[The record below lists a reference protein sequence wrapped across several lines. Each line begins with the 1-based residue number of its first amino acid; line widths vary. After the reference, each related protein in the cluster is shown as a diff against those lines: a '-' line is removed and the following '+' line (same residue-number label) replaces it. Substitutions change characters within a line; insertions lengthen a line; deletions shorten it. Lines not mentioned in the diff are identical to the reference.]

1 MGSEKGREILKFWRH
16 MRHNGWLS
24 CKLYFNPTEQI
35 FTYLLDILSLY
46 FIFLNIGNYTVATA
60 LAFFYAQ
67 HGLNTQIT
75 ITFLLNLIE
84 LNRQFNIALNR

>member
-1 MGSEKGREILKFWRH
+1 MG
-16 MRHNGWLS
+16 HNGWLS

-35 FTYLLDILSLY
+35 FTYLLDVLSLY
-46 FIFLNIGNYTVATA
+46 FISLNIGNNTVATA

-67 HGLNTQIT
+67 QGLNTQIT

>member
-1 MGSEKGREILKFWRH
+1 M
-16 MRHNGWLS
+16 
-24 CKLYFNPTEQI
+24 
-35 FTYLLDILSLY
+35 
-46 FIFLNIGNYTVATA
+46 NIGNNTVATA

-67 HGLNTQIT
+67 QGLNTQIT

>member
-1 MGSEKGREILKFWRH
+1 

-46 FIFLNIGNYTVATA
+46 FIFLNIGNHTVATA

>member
-1 MGSEKGREILKFWRH
+1 MAGKLQTILQSNRANIH
-16 MRHNGWLS
+16 LPSRCLV
-24 CKLYFNPTEQI
+24 
-35 FTYLLDILSLY
+35 
-46 FIFLNIGNYTVATA
+46 FIFYFPEYGNNTVATA

-67 HGLNTQIT
+67 QGLNTQIT